1 MSDLNNI
8 ILGKDG
14 FVFDSRSGNTYH
26 TNEVGNLI
34 ISFLQS
40 GKVIEDIARAVSETY
55 SLDQNE
61 ALIDVLEFKN
71 HLTIVGLLK

>member
-1 MSDLNNI
+1 
-8 ILGKDG
+8 
-14 FVFDSRSGNTYH
+14 
-26 TNEVGNLI
+26 VGNLI

-40 GKVIEDIARAVSETY
+40 GKVIEDIVRAVSETY